1 MARAHLFGTP
11 VSPGIAIGTIRFLH
25 VDTAP
30 EMRRIL
36 PSEVEAEK
44 ARLLE
49 AMEAVREDLKTA
61 MGKVPADMQEYREI
75 IAAQVEMTR
84 DPNLVNSTCRWWK
97 GSLLAQLGLWTMW

>member
-49 AMEAVREDLKTA
+49 AMEAVR
-61 MGKVPADMQEYREI
+61 
-75 IAAQVEMTR
+75 
-84 DPNLVNSTCRWWK
+84 
-97 GSLLAQLGLWTMW
+97 